1 MPSRLFSLI
10 ALLCLS
16 CALYAQSQNRE
27 RYQVYGGYTFL
38 SNTLNGVAGSHQPL
52 NGAEGS
58 LAFPAWH
65 NLRFKV
71 DAYFYR
77 GTNLGAPQHPFYILG
92 GGQYS
97 WHVRRES
104 VYVEALAGDSGANK
118 TWGTNATGQTAS
130 FAALLGGG
138 LDTPISRRFA
148 FRVSGGY
155 QYSYFELVTPWPN
168 LIPYRIPGLPT
179 NFMRLSSGLV
189 WHF

>member
-1 MPSRLFSLI
+1 MPLRLFPLI
-10 ALLCLS
+10 VLLCLS
-16 CALYAQSQNRE
+16 PLIQAQSEANAH
-27 RYQVYGGYTFL
+27 YQVYGGYTFL
-38 SNTLNGVAGSHQPL
+38 SNTLNGVTGSHQPL
-52 NGAEGS
+52 NGLEGS
-58 LAFPAWH
+58 VAFQPWH

-71 DAYFYR
+71 DASFYR
-77 GTNLGAPQHPFYILG
+77 GTNLGSPDHPFYIMG

-97 WHVRRES
+97 LHIRKES
-104 VYVEALAGDSGANK
+104 IYVEALAGDAGSNK
-118 TWGTNATGQTAS
+118 EWGTNATGQTAS
-130 FAALLGGG
+130 FTSLLGGG